1 MASVIP
7 MQCSTSWW
15 AGSWSL
21 CKFVIYSYAI
31 PYHPQC
37 TYSDFHVFTIKNT
50 SYCHVQA
57 DDWVNF
63 PSNVDVTPHTEEIQ
77 EPHKQRTYVTWCYY
91 SLIPSAFTKLLF
103 FFFKV
108 GTKQRCSNLTMMTM
122 KSSLFFWMNLD
133 MCTAFQSYQ
142 ALFQGRFVWRNCFDS
157 LLYVACVPQTIW

>member
-1 MASVIP
+1 MAPVIP

-21 CKFVIYSYAI
+21 CKFVIYSYAT

-103 FFFKV
+103 FFFQGWYEAEVQSFDYDDNEIKLIFLDEPGHV
-108 GTKQRCSNLTMMTM
+108 YSIPVLPSLISGTLRLK
-122 KSSLFFWMNLD
+122 KLFW
-133 MCTAFQSYQ
+133 
-142 ALFQGRFVWRNCFDS
+142 
-157 LLYVACVPQTIW
+157 

>member
-91 SLIPSAFTKLLF
+91 SLIPSAFTKLLIF
-103 FFFKV
+103 FSRLVRSRGAVIWLWWQWNQAYFFGWTWTCV
-108 GTKQRCSNLTMMTM
+108 QHSSPTKPYFRDA
-122 KSSLFFWMNLD
+122 SSEETVLI
-133 MCTAFQSYQ
+133 AFYM
-142 ALFQGRFVWRNCFDS
+142 
-157 LLYVACVPQTIW
+157 